1 MKKVVSIDMGAKNNG
16 VYIVDIKNDEIV
28 SKNAVNYIFKDGDI
42 NFLKKDRTSKR
53 HQRRAFKRAKFARR
67 LLDELLNKIK
77 TKDLSQNELEL
88 IYGLLKNRGFNY
100 INIEFENDLS
110 DESLEVLNEIDCY
123 EFKGCV
129 NKDDYELRLSKF
141 ANDYDEGEFCEF
153 LAQQNELILQ
163 KVESGQN
170 VEFKKLLE
178 MDEIYE
184 ILKKY
189 PKHLDFSKCDSFN
202 KLKKTISD
210 YAKDSEF
217 LEFLKANDEVFRT
230 EPIMTYKLGLKSSD
244 RTAIS
249 DMFEAL
255 RNEMLKNNKH
265 REKYLKDIKELCK
278 SVEFKSI
285 ISKLNISDD
294 EFANL
299 IGNIS
304 NYQTRVLRKYFNN
317 KFDDAFDDEKLK
329 KVSIKNINFL
339 SFKGEKELENKR
351 TMLKNLKKS
360 SFEYLCKNDPITS
373 IPPYERMN
381 NKHPQTCY
389 SLVLKDGLS
398 DRLKTCLK
406 HILDNP
412 NFSSLTMDENGV
424 IKQYDELDENELKVV
439 FQRFLD
445 ISKGYLEDIKL
456 YPRSFDEHGWYFKEQ
471 ICLNDSDFN
480 ALKDFASRYYDE
492 LLLAKK
498 GILKAKIL
506 KPCGC
511 HTPYKNNSKH
521 IHLSI
526 LLGKKDAFSKEEVK
540 NISDFINDKNSKY
553 KGNSTLKGFLTH
565 LSETAKGYQN
575 SFYELLES
583 NVQDDKDLKKI
594 KDDYMLVYKKLK
606 SIKEFAFIKDE
617 EEQNTIINYLLQTA
631 NIIFDEQKGFHKL
644 CQTHATE
651 NLLRISG
658 DKAMCSALGSDSARL
673 INGRVEMY
681 IDRLAYEIVSD
692 LDLSDTEELSINIE
706 QNAFT
711 FETAAKELTKT
722 KVKRKPKERFAI
734 CPYSGE
740 PVNLKNAEYDH
751 ILPRSKCKYNS
762 QANLIPVKSYENFRK
777 SDGCMYFNDLHE
789 NYKKDIFRK
798 CEVKNENELKS
809 FIDKTLNAIDIKKY
823 TNFKNLKIK
832 EQIAFQMALFMPN
845 ESFYK
850 IALKLLAK
858 DKQKTST
865 NGTQKRLAR
874 LMVQNAL
881 AKNNTL
887 NIKVNFVDSKLTSA
901 IRKELSEEL
910 PQIAKEEKQSSHSH
924 CIDAS
929 VVFYIASAIKDKK
942 VVAINENVKF
952 EPKFKFSDIYLKESE
967 IKNIQSQKYLELSQD
982 KISRKQLFKDT
993 IYSLRY
999 ENAKALSDKQFG
1011 ALKELDLLM
1020 EVKKLKSA
1028 RFHIN
1033 TKKVFDLIFASFE
1046 AKDIKTL
1053 EKIKF
1058 LDKFLVSSVRK
1069 DILSIFFDDKKGE
1082 LIKPKDSGA
1091 NIEKFYEI
1099 LVKNGVK
1106 DKSEVEKIQKLY
1118 IDNFYTGNQKDIK
1131 KARNKRRVT
1140 YSLSVVSGASFVV
1153 RRNTGYEGLANEN
1166 IATKNYLD
1174 KDKIVGI
1181 KYHTKNVLPLKIT
1194 DILDILNLSENA
1206 KEIYKISIKNS
1217 LPEKISKLDFI
1228 VSEAARHTV
1237 FVYFDKAKLG
1247 YDLGIFKDTLSVK
1260 NDEWVKFCDEC
1271 LNADLVEFLGKP
1283 RDYKASIIC
1292 DNSKILGLKYTANQT
1307 SKANREIMKANIC

>member
-1 MKKVVSIDMGAKNNG
+1 MKKVVNIDMGAKNNG

-28 SKNAVNYIFKDGDI
+28 SKSAANYIFKDGDI

-110 DESLEVLNEIDCY
+110 DESLEVLNEIDGY

-129 NKDDYELRLSKF
+129 NKDDYELRLSSL
-141 ANDYDEGEFCEF
+141 ANDCDESEFCEF
-153 LAQQNELILQ
+153 LAKQVELITQKDENGKDIYKIADKKSILQ
-163 KVESGQN
+163 
-170 VEFKKLLE
+170 
-178 MDEIYE
+178 
-184 ILKKY
+184 
-189 PKHLDFSKCDSFN
+189 
-202 KLKKTISD
+202 
-210 YAKDSEF
+210 
-217 LEFLKANDEVFRT
+217 
-230 EPIMTYKLGLKSSD
+230 
-244 RTAIS
+244 
-249 DMFEAL
+249 MFEAL

-265 REKYLKDIKELCK
+265 RERYLKDIKDICE
-278 SVEFKSI
+278 SVEFKSVF
-285 ISKLNISDD
+285 SKLNIKKD
-294 EFANL
+294 EFVNL

-317 KFDDAFDDEKLK
+317 KFDDVFDDEKLK

-339 SFKGEKELENKR
+339 SFKGEKELENKH
-351 TMLKNLKKS
+351 TMLKNLKNS
-360 SFEYLCKNDPITS
+360 SYEYLCKNDPITS

-381 NKHPQTCY
+381 NKNPQTCY
-389 SLVLKDGLS
+389 ALVLKDNLS
-398 DRLKTCLK
+398 QSLKNCLK

-412 NFSSLTMDENGV
+412 NFSHLNIDEYGV
-424 IKQYDELDENELKVV
+424 IKDFDDLDEDGLKTI

-445 ISKGYLEDIKL
+445 VSKASLDDDKL
-456 YPRSFDEHGWYFKEQ
+456 YPRDFDNYGAYFKEQ
-471 ICLNDSDFN
+471 ICLNDSDFKV
-480 ALKDFASRYYDE
+480 LKDFVANYYDE
-492 LLLAKK
+492 LLLSKK
-498 GILKAKIL
+498 GILKGKIL
-506 KPCGC
+506 KSCGC

-526 LLGKKDAFSKEEVK
+526 LWGVKSGLSKDDIK
-540 NISDFINDKNSKY
+540 NISDFINNKENKIG
-553 KGNSTLKGFLTH
+553 KSTLKGFLGRI
-565 LSETAKGYQN
+565 SESAKDYQN
-575 SFYELLES
+575 GFYKALKEEQEIP
-583 NVQDDKDLKKI
+583 NDKDLASILKG
-594 KDDYMLVYKKLK
+594 YELAYTMLKNL
-606 SIKEFAFIKDE
+606 KEFK
-617 EEQNTIINYLLQTA
+617 NGINATDLNAKINLLLQTA

-644 CQTHATE
+644 CQTHAIQ

-658 DKAMCSALGSDSARL
+658 EKAMCSVLGSDSARL

-692 LDLSDTEELSINIE
+692 LDLSDTKELSINIE

-722 KVKRKPKERFAI
+722 KVKRKPKEHFVI

-740 PVNLKNAEYDH
+740 PLNLKNAEFDH
-751 ILPRSKCKYNS
+751 ILPRSKCEYNS
-762 QANLIPVKSYENFRK
+762 EANLIAVKSYENLRK
-777 SDGCMYFNDLHE
+777 SNGCVYFDDLHE
-789 NYKKDIFRK
+789 NYKKDIFKK
-798 CEVKNENELKS
+798 CGVTNEIELKS
-809 FIDKTLNAIDIKKY
+809 FINDTLNSIDMDKY
-823 TNFKNLKIK
+823 TNYKNLKAK
-832 EQIAFQMALFMPN
+832 EQIAFRHALFMPD
-845 ESFYK
+845 ESFFK
-850 IALKLLAK
+850 IALELLKK
-858 DKQKTST
+858 DKRKTST

-874 LMVQNAL
+874 LIVKHAMT
-881 AKNNTL
+881 KNNEL
-887 NIKVNFVDSKLTSA
+887 DINVNFIDSKLTSA
-901 IRKELSEEL
+901 IRRELSLDL
-910 PQIAKEEKQSSHSH
+910 PEIAKEEKQSSHSH

-942 VVAINENVKF
+942 VVAINENMKF

-999 ENAKALSDKQFG
+999 ENAKALSDKQLG
-1011 ALKELDLLM
+1011 ILKELDLLM
-1020 EVKKLKSA
+1020 EVQKSKQTK
-1028 RFHIN
+1028 FYIN

-1118 IDNFYTGNQKDIK
+1118 IDSFYTGNQKDIK
-1131 KARNKRRVT
+1131 RARNKRRVT

-1166 IATKNYLD
+1166 IATKNYFD

-1181 KYHTKNVLPLKIT
+1181 KYHTKNVLPCKIE
-1194 DILDILNLSENA
+1194 DIIKILSLSDNA
-1206 KEIYKISIKNS
+1206 TEIYKLSITKD
-1217 LPEKISKLDFI
+1217 LPPKIIKLEYE
-1228 VSEAARHTV
+1228 VSQADRHTV
-1237 FVYFDKAKLG
+1237 KVYFDKAKLG
-1247 YDLGIFKDTLSVK
+1247 YDLNIFKGDLSLK
-1260 NDEWVKFCDEC
+1260 NEEWVKFCNEC
-1271 LNADLVEFLGKP
+1271 LIDEFVEFLGKP

-1292 DNSKILGLKYTANQT
+1292 DNSSVLGFSYSANQT
-1307 SKANREIMKANIC
+1307 SKANREIMKDNIC

>member
-28 SKNAVNYIFKDGDI
+28 SKSAVNYIFKDGDI

-53 HQRRAFKRAKFARR
+53 HQRRSIKRSKFARR

-77 TKDLSQNELEL
+77 IKDLSKSELEL

-100 INIEFENDLS
+100 INIEFENDIS
-110 DESLEVLNEIDCY
+110 DESLELLNEIDGY
-123 EFKGCV
+123 EFKNCISK
-129 NKDDYELRLSKF
+129 NDYELRLSKF
-141 ANDYDEGEFCEF
+141 ANEYDTDEFCEF
-153 LAQQNELILQ
+153 LAKQTSLIMQ
-163 KVESGQN
+163 KYDNDKFVYN
-170 VEFKKLLE
+170 
-178 MDEIYE
+178 I
-184 ILKKY
+184 
-189 PKHLDFSKCDSFN
+189 
-202 KLKKTISD
+202 
-210 YAKDSEF
+210 
-217 LEFLKANDEVFRT
+217 KA
-230 EPIMTYKLGLKSSD
+230 SD
-244 RTAIS
+244 RNAIT

-294 EFANL
+294 ELANL

-317 KFDDAFDDEKLK
+317 KFNDAFDDEKLK

-339 SFKGEKELENKR
+339 SFKGEKELENKH

-445 ISKGYLEDIKL
+445 VSKGYLEDIKL
-456 YPRSFDEHGWYFKEQ
+456 YPRSFDEYAKYFKDT

-480 ALKDFASRYYDE
+480 VLRDFASRYYDE

-617 EEQNTIINYLLQTA
+617 EEQNTILNYLLQTA

-692 LDLSDTEELSINIE
+692 LDLSDTKELSINIE

-722 KVKRKPKERFAI
+722 KVKRKPKEHFVI

-740 PVNLKNAEYDH
+740 SLSLKNAEYDH
-751 ILPRSKCKYNS
+751 ILSRSKGEYNS
-762 QANLIPVKSYENFRK
+762 EANLIPVKSYENLRK
-777 SDGCMYFNDLHE
+777 SDGYIYFTDLKEEYKNDI
-789 NYKKDIFRK
+789 YKK
-798 CEVKNENELKS
+798 CGVANENELKI
-809 FIDKTLNAIDIKKY
+809 FINNTLKDIDTDKY
-823 TNFKNLKIK
+823 TNYKNLKYY
-832 EQIAFQMALFMPN
+832 EQIAFRHALFMPKEN
-845 ESFYK
+845 FYVK
-850 IALKLLAK
+850 ALELLKQDKL
-858 DKQKTST
+858 KTTT
-865 NGTQKRLAR
+865 NGTQKRLAK
-874 LMVQNAL
+874 LIVQKAL
-881 AKNNTL
+881 AKNENL
-887 NIKVNFVDSKLTSA
+887 DINVKFIDSKLTSA
-901 IRKELSEEL
+901 IRRGLGEKL
-910 PQIAKEEKQSSHSH
+910 PEIAKEKIQSSHSH

-929 VVFYIASAIKDKK
+929 VVFYIANATKDSKT
-942 VVAINENVKF
+942 VSINKTTSEL

-967 IKNIQSQKYLELSQD
+967 IKNIQSLKYLELNQD

-999 ENAKALSDKQFG
+999 ENAKALSDKHFG
-1011 ALKELDLLM
+1011 ILKELDLLM
-1020 EVKKLKSA
+1020 EVQKSKQTK
-1028 RFHIN
+1028 FYIN

-1069 DILSIFFDDKKGE
+1069 DVLDIFFDTKSGE
-1082 LIKPKDSGA
+1082 LIKPKDNGA

-1099 LVKNGVK
+1099 LVKNEVK
-1106 DKSEVEKIQKLY
+1106 TKNEVEKIHKLY
-1118 IDNFYTGNQKDIK
+1118 INNFYTGNQKDIK
-1131 KARNKRRVT
+1131 RARNKRRVT
-1140 YSLSVVSGASFVV
+1140 YSLSVVSAASFVV

-1166 IATKNYLD
+1166 IATKNYFD
-1174 KDKIVGI
+1174 KDRIVGI
-1181 KYHTKNVLPLKIT
+1181 KYHTKNVLPLKIA

-1206 KEIYKISIKNS
+1206 KEIYKISIKNN

-1237 FVYFDKAKLG
+1237 QVHFNKAKLG
-1247 YDLGIFKDTLSVK
+1247 YDLGIFKSALNDK
-1260 NDEWVKFCDEC
+1260 NDKWVKFCDEC
-1271 LNADLVEFLGKP
+1271 LNAELVEFLGKP

-1292 DNSKILGLKYTANQT
+1292 DNFEVLGLKYTTNQT
-1307 SKANREIMKANIC
+1307 SKANRQIMKDNIC